1 MAYTIYADLDTLVA
15 GAAELIADLAERAI
29 AERGRFTIALAGGGT
44 PKPVYV
50 RLATPEFAVRID
62 WTKVQV
68 FFGDERCVPPE
79 DTQSNYHM
87 ARGALLDHVPIPAA
101 NVHRMPGEQPP
112 EQAAASYEAEL
123 RKNFPNDG
131 FDLILLGMGDNGH
144 TASIFPG
151 LPAITEASHWVLAQ
165 YVEVVAMWRLTLTP
179 AAINAARNVA
189 FLVSGAGKAE
199 MLERVLQGP
208 PDPIVLP
215 SQVIRPVNGQLHWLL
230 DRPAAARLR
239 A

>member
-1 MAYTIYADLDTLVA
+1 MARTIYADLDTLVA
-15 GAAELIADLAERAI
+15 GAAELIADFAEKAI
-29 AERGRFTIALAGGGT
+29 AGRGRFTIALAGGGT
-44 PKPVYV
+44 PKPVYA
-50 RLATPEFAVRID
+50 RLATAEYAGRID

-79 DTQSNYHM
+79 DPQSNYHM
-87 ARGALLDHVPIPAA
+87 ARGALLDHVPIPAG
-101 NVHRMPGEQPP
+101 NVHRMLGEQPP

-123 RKNFPNDG
+123 RKCFPDGG

-151 LPAITEASHWVLAQ
+151 LPAITEASRWVLAQ

-208 PDPIVLP
+208 PDPTVLP
-215 SQVIRPVNGQLHWLL
+215 SQVIRPAGGELHWLL
-230 DRPAAARLR
+230 DKPAAARLR